1 MAEEMDIYERHRILR
16 AEAEASM
23 RKVVKIVC
31 IGIVGMNSRG
41 VLGKT
46 LGSELLYLHTDG

>member
-1 MAEEMDIYERHRILR
+1 MLVVYEVAVHVG
-16 AEAEASM
+16 SVHSV
-23 RKVVKIVC
+23 RKKYGVC